1 MNRKPLTL
9 SLLEET
15 LAVCRLAPDADL
27 PEWAWKAGALVSLT
41 RTADEL
47 SIVCPQAHLPAG
59 VRAERGFRAFK
70 IMGPLDFALTG
81 VLSGLLLPLAAV
93 DVSVFTL
100 STYDTDY
107 LMVREAQLDR
117 AREALSRV
125 CRLAEL

>member
-1 MNRKPLTL
+1 M
-9 SLLEET
+9 
-15 LAVCRLAPDADL
+15 
-27 PEWAWKAGALVSLT
+27 KAGALVSLT

-59 VRAERGFRAFK
+59 VRAEHGFRAFK
-70 IMGPLDFALTG
+70 VMGPLDFALTG

-93 DVSVFTL
+93 GVSVFTL

-107 LMVREAQLDR
+107 LLVREAQLDR